1 MTPIDAE
8 KKMLRMQMAER
19 RQAMTGEQREAADK
33 AIFEAL
39 IADPVFQEAK
49 QVFAYV
55 SMPHE
60 VDTAPLMRYCLEHGK
75 TLALP
80 ICAPRNQMAF
90 YQLKAMDELRPGQYR
105 IPIPP
110 IAKDRRCIADHHTL
124 LIVPMLAFDEAGY
137 RLGAGGGYYD
147 RWLSQH
153 IVHTIGICYENGRTA
168 ALPHDKYD
176 QKVDRIITEAAWKPA
191 AETETA
197 ESAET
202 APAPAAE
209 NVSEQGTE
217 VPNGEES

>member
-1 MTPIDAE
+1 MMDGE
-8 KKMLRMQMAER
+8 KKLLRTQMMQLRHDMP
-19 RQAMTGEQREAADK
+19 GELRAAADA

-39 IADPVFQEAK
+39 VADKMFQEAK
-49 QVFAYV
+49 QVFCYV

-60 VDTAPLMRYCLEHGK
+60 VDTRPIIQYCLEHGK

-80 ICAPRNQMAF
+80 ICAPRSQMGF
-90 YQLKAMDELRPGQYR
+90 YQLRALDELRPGQFR

-124 LIVPMLAFDEAGY
+124 VIVPMLAFDDSGN

-153 IVHTIGICYENGRTA
+153 MVHTIGICYENGRFPG
-168 ALPHDKYD
+168 LPHDKYD
-176 QKVDRIITEAAWKPA
+176 QKVDRVITELAAKPA
-191 AETETA
+191 PEPEISTEQT
-197 ESAET
+197 
-202 APAPAAE
+202 
-209 NVSEQGTE
+209 TE